1 MSSSSSSSRWEKN
14 ANGESVASSVG
25 AFSSDFCCC
34 CAEKIDFLSFFQRNV
49 ATLNISGKK
58 FKMWK
63 EKSHKRRRRRRRT
76 EEDRERER
84 DKKNES
90 ILPTSEREAKAL
102 EGARASE
109 STVDREVAT
118 DDSGSNR
125 RPRGD
130 FESNA
135 RDD

>member
-1 MSSSSSSSRWEKN
+1 MKE
-14 ANGESVASSVG
+14 ES
-25 AFSSDFCCC
+25 
-34 CAEKIDFLSFFQRNV
+34 
-49 ATLNISGKK
+49 
-58 FKMWK
+58 K
-63 EKSHKRRRRRRRT
+63 EEEEEEEEQKRT
-76 EEDRERER
+76 ER
-84 DKKNES
+84 DKNES

-102 EGARASE
+102 ERARASE